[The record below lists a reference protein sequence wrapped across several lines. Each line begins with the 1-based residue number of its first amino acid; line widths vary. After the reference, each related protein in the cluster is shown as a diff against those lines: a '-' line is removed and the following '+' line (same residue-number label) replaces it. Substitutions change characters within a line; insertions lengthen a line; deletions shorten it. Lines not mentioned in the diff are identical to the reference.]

1 MRNESKSYC
10 ASESRSLLNFFF
22 RMDTAKV
29 GIGASAALKAKQERV
44 SKSALLERRLAFGET
59 SRIRGSIPGACSICG
74 CRRATSISKLL
85 CVKLLIGLDTL
96 YKDRTGSAPC
106 QRKRDRHQYWAGA
119 RASKRSLRNTLKDSP
134 NGAATQS
141 NFVPS

>member
-74 CRRATSISKLL
+74 CAHAAAISKLHCAMPL
-85 CVKLLIGLDTL
+85 NGLGFPWHQSPD
-96 YKDRTGSAPC
+96 SARISR
-106 QRKRDRHQYWAGA
+106 QR
-119 RASKRSLRNTLKDSP
+119 
-134 NGAATQS
+134 
-141 NFVPS
+141 